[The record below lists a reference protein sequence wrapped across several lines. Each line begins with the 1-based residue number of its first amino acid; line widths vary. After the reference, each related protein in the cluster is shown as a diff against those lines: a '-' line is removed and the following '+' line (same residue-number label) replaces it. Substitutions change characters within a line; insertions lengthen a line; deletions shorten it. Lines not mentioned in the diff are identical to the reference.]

1 MARPRFNATILVLFA
16 GAALLLASVGVYG
29 VMAYLVSFRLREI
42 GIRLA
47 LGADAR
53 CVLGLVL
60 GQGARLGAAGAATG
74 IAAALA
80 LTRLMRSLLFGVS
93 PTDPVILS
101 AVAVAIMAA
110 ALAAA
115 FVPARRASSVDPMIV
130 LRSE

>member
-1 MARPRFNATILVLFA
+1 LARPRFNATILVLFA